1 MKNVTSTASRSV
13 AAPYLLDSDGKLI
26 RNSVV
31 RFAAD
36 GTVLGVEQCDRI
48 DSLPQTEYHNG
59 ILIPGMTNAHCHLEL
74 SFFKGAIPQHVGMV
88 EFIRHVVSKRNDYSR
103 EEQVAR
109 AIEEDLFMWREGIQA
124 VGDIS
129 NDTTSF
135 PAKAKAKAEGR
146 TQYHTFAEFFGMP
159 TDDEAEAFYHR
170 SVDPVV
176 VAAEREGLEI
186 TPTQHSTYFMSD
198 KLFKMAAHSPLMSI
212 HFMETPAEVEFFDRK
227 GGIFE
232 LVSDAAGGREPDFLA
247 YGGHAERLVA
257 SLPKDAHLILIHNT
271 QMRRKDMEL
280 ILGYFEDVTFV
291 LCPRSNYYID
301 ADFPPAQMLYE
312 AGARVA
318 LGTDS
323 LSSNTSLSLAEEIKW
338 VSAHNPNIPLAAVLQ
353 WATLNGARALRL
365 GDEIGSF
372 EPGKRPGAVLLT
384 GVDFASMTLTD
395 QAGTVRLL

>member
-1 MKNVTSTASRSV
+1 MKNSTSTVWRSV
-13 AAPYLLDSDGKLI
+13 AAPYLLGSDGTLL
-26 RNSVV
+26 RNGVV

-36 GTVLGVEQCDRI
+36 GTVLGVESCDRI

-74 SFFKGAIPQHVGMV
+74 SCFRGAIPAQVGMV
-88 EFIRHVVSKRNDYSR
+88 EFIRNVVSRRNDFSR
-103 EEQVAR
+103 EEQEAR
-109 AIEEDLFMWREGIQA
+109 AIEEDLSMWREGVQA

-135 PAKAKAKAEGR
+135 PAKIRARTEGR
-146 TQYHTFAEFFGMP
+146 TRYHTFAEFFGMP
-159 TDDEAEAFYHR
+159 ADDEAEAFYRR

-176 VAAEREGLEI
+176 TAATEAGLPV

-198 KLFKMAAHSPLMSI
+198 RLFKLAADSPLMSI

-232 LVSDAAGGREPDFLA
+232 LVSAAGGREPDFLA
-247 YGGHAERLVA
+247 YGGHAERLVG
-257 SLPKDAHLILIHNT
+257 SLPREAHLILIHNT
-271 QMRRKDMEL
+271 QMRRQDMEL
-280 ILGYFEDVTFV
+280 ILDYFEDVTFV

-323 LSSNTSLSLAEEIKW
+323 LSSNRSLSMVEEMKW
-338 VSAHNPNIPLAAVLQ
+338 LCGHNPSLPLAAVLQ
-353 WATLNGARALRL
+353 WATLNGAQALRF

-384 GVDFASMTLTD
+384 GVDFDAMRLRED
-395 QAGTVRLL
+395 AKAVRLL

>member
-1 MKNVTSTASRSV
+1 M
-13 AAPYLLDSDGKLI
+13 AAPYLLGPDGKLI
-26 RNSVV
+26 RNGVV
-31 RFAAD
+31 HFAAD
-36 GTVLGVEQCDRI
+36 GTVVGVEQCENI

-109 AIEEDLFMWREGIQA
+109 AVEEDLSMWREGIQA

-135 PAKAKAKAEGR
+135 PAKVGAKVEGR
-146 TQYHTFAEFFGMP
+146 TRYHTFAEFFGMP
-159 TDDEAEAFYHR
+159 ADDKAEAFYHR
-170 SVDPVV
+170 SVDPLLA
-176 VAAEREGLEI
+176 AAEKEGLAI

-198 KLFKMAAHSPLMSI
+198 KLFKLATDSPLMSI

-232 LVSDAAGGREPDFLA
+232 LVSEAGGREPDFLA
-247 YGGHAERLVA
+247 YGGHAERLVG
-257 SLPKDAHLILIHNT
+257 SLPKEAHLVLIHNT
-271 QMRRKDMEL
+271 QMRRKDMEM
-280 ILGYFEDVTFV
+280 ILSYFDDVTFV

-338 VSAHNPNIPLAAVLQ
+338 VSMHNPEIPLAAILQ
-353 WATLNGARALRL
+353 WVTLNGARALRFD
-365 GDEIGSF
+365 GEIGSF

-384 GVDFASMTLTD
+384 GVDFQSMRLTD
-395 QAGTVRLL
+395 AARTVRLF

>member
-1 MKNVTSTASRSV
+1 M
-13 AAPYLLDSDGKLI
+13 AAPYLLGRDGKLI
-26 RNSVV
+26 RNGVV
-31 RFAAD
+31 HFAAD
-36 GTVLGVEQCDRI
+36 GTVVGVEQCGNI

-103 EEQVAR
+103 EEQVTR
-109 AIEEDLFMWREGIQA
+109 AVEEDLSMWREGVQA

-135 PAKAKAKAEGR
+135 PAKVRAKAEGR
-146 TQYHTFAEFFGMP
+146 TRYHTFAEFFGMP
-159 TDDEAEAFYHR
+159 ADDKAEAFYHR
-170 SVDPVV
+170 SVDPLLT
-176 VAAEREGLEI
+176 AAEKEGLII

-198 KLFKMAAHSPLMSI
+198 KLFKLAADSPLMSI

-232 LVSDAAGGREPDFLA
+232 LVSEAGGREPDFLA
-247 YGGHAERLVA
+247 YGGHAERLVG
-257 SLPKDAHLILIHNT
+257 SLPKEAHLVLIHNT

-280 ILGYFEDVTFV
+280 ILSYFDDVTFV

-338 VSAHNPNIPLAAVLQ
+338 VSAHNPEIPLAAILQ
-353 WATLNGARALRL
+353 WATLNGARALRFD
-365 GDEIGSF
+365 GEIGSF

-384 GVDFASMTLTD
+384 GVNFDTMRLTD
-395 QAGTVRLL
+395 AARTVRLF

>member
-1 MKNVTSTASRSV
+1 M
-13 AAPYLLDSDGKLI
+13 AAPYLLGRDGKLI
-26 RNSVV
+26 RNGVV
-31 RFAAD
+31 HFAAD
-36 GTVLGVEQCDRI
+36 GTVVGVEQCENI

-103 EEQVAR
+103 EEQVTR
-109 AIEEDLFMWREGIQA
+109 AVEEDLSMWREGVQA

-135 PAKAKAKAEGR
+135 PAKVRAKAEGR

-159 TDDEAEAFYHR
+159 ADDEAEAFYHR
-170 SVDPVV
+170 SVDPLLA
-176 VAAEREGLEI
+176 AAEKEGLTI

-198 KLFKMAAHSPLMSI
+198 KLFKLAADSPLMSI

-232 LVSDAAGGREPDFLA
+232 LVSEAGGREPDFLA
-247 YGGHAERLVA
+247 YGGHAERLVG
-257 SLPKDAHLILIHNT
+257 SLPKEAHLVLIHNT

-280 ILGYFEDVTFV
+280 ILSYFDDVTFV

-338 VSAHNPNIPLAAVLQ
+338 VSAHNPEIPLAAILQ
-353 WATLNGARALRL
+353 WATLNGARALRFD
-365 GDEIGSF
+365 GEIGSF

-384 GVDFASMTLTD
+384 GVNFDTMRLTD
-395 QAGTVRLL
+395 AARTVRLF

>member
-1 MKNVTSTASRSV
+1 M
-13 AAPYLLDSDGKLI
+13 AAPYLLAPDGKLV
-26 RNSVV
+26 RNGVV
-31 RFAAD
+31 HFAAD
-36 GTVLGVEQCDRI
+36 GTVTGVEQCGNI

-88 EFIRHVVSKRNDYSR
+88 KFIEHVVSKRNDYSR

-109 AIEEDLFMWREGIQA
+109 AIEEDLSMWREGIQA

-135 PAKAKAKAEGR
+135 PAKVKALREGR
-146 TQYHTFAEFFGMP
+146 TRYHTFAEFFGMP
-159 TDDEAEAFYHR
+159 ADADAEAFYHKA
-170 SVDPVV
+170 VDPLLA
-176 VAAEREGLEI
+176 AAEKEGLTI

-198 KLFKMAAHSPLMSI
+198 KLFKLAAGSPLMSI
-212 HFMETPAEVEFFDRK
+212 HFMETPAEVEFFDRR
-227 GGIFE
+227 GGIYE
-232 LVSDAAGGREPDFLA
+232 MVKESAGREPDFLA

-257 SLPKDAHLILIHNT
+257 SLPKDAHLVLIHNT
-271 QMRRKDMEL
+271 QMRRRDMDM
-280 ILGYFEDVTFV
+280 ILNYFEDVTFV

-301 ADFPPAQMLYE
+301 ADFPPAQMLYK

-338 VSAHNPNIPLAAVLQ
+338 VSKHNPEIPLAAILQ
-353 WATLNGARALRL
+353 WATLNGARAL
-365 GDEIGSF
+365 GFGNEIGSF

-384 GVDFASMTLTD
+384 GVDFRSMHLTD
-395 QAGTVRLL
+395 EARMVRLF

>member
-1 MKNVTSTASRSV
+1 M
-13 AAPYLLDSDGKLI
+13 AAPYLLAPDGKLL
-26 RNSVV
+26 RNGVV
-31 RFAAD
+31 HFAAD
-36 GTVLGVEQCDRI
+36 GTVVGVEQCGNI

-74 SFFKGAIPQHVGMV
+74 SFFKGVIPQHVGMV

-109 AIEEDLFMWREGIQA
+109 AVEEDLSMWREGIQA

-135 PAKAKAKAEGR
+135 PAKVRAKAEGR
-146 TQYHTFAEFFGMP
+146 TRYHTFAEFFGMP
-159 TDDEAEAFYHR
+159 ADDKAEAFYHR
-170 SVDPVV
+170 SVDPLLA
-176 VAAEREGLEI
+176 AAEKEGLTI

-198 KLFKMAAHSPLMSI
+198 KLFKLAADSPLMSI

-232 LVSDAAGGREPDFLA
+232 LVSEAGGREPDFLA
-247 YGGHAERLVA
+247 YGGHAERLVG
-257 SLPKDAHLILIHNT
+257 SLPKEAHLVLIHNT
-271 QMRRKDMEL
+271 QMRRRDMEL
-280 ILGYFEDVTFV
+280 ILNYFEDVTFV

-301 ADFPPAQMLYE
+301 ADFPPARMLYE

-338 VSAHNPNIPLAAVLQ
+338 VSKHNPEIPLAAILQ
-353 WATLNGARALRL
+353 WATLNGARALRFD
-365 GDEIGSF
+365 GEIGNF

-384 GVDFASMTLTD
+384 GVDFDTMRLTD
-395 QAGTVRLL
+395 TARTVRLF

>member
-1 MKNVTSTASRSV
+1 MKNSTSTVWRSV
-13 AAPYLLDSDGKLI
+13 AAPYLLDSDGTLL
-26 RNSVV
+26 RNGVV

-36 GTVLGVEQCDRI
+36 GTVLGVESCDRI

-74 SFFKGAIPQHVGMV
+74 SCFKGAIPAQVGMV
-88 EFIRHVVSKRNDYSR
+88 EFIRNVVSRRNDFSR
-103 EEQVAR
+103 EKQEER
-109 AIEEDLFMWREGIQA
+109 AIEEDLSMWREGIQA

-135 PAKAKAKAEGR
+135 PAKVKAKTEGR
-146 TQYHTFAEFFGMP
+146 TRYHTFAEFFGLP
-159 TDDEAEAFYHR
+159 ADDEAEAFYRR

-176 VAAEREGLEI
+176 AAADRAGLPV

-198 KLFKMAAHSPLMSI
+198 RLFKRAADSPLMSI
-212 HFMETPAEVEFFDRK
+212 HFMETPAEVDVFDRK

-232 LVSDAAGGREPDFLA
+232 LVSASAGREPDFLA
-247 YGGHAERLVA
+247 YGGHAERLVG
-257 SLPKDAHLILIHNT
+257 SLPREAHLILIHNT
-271 QMRRKDMEL
+271 QMRRRDMEL
-280 ILGYFEDVTFV
+280 IMGYFEDVTFV

-323 LSSNTSLSLAEEIKW
+323 LSSNRSLSMVEEMKW
-338 VSAHNPNIPLAAVLQ
+338 LCAHNPALPLAAVLQ
-353 WATLNGARALRL
+353 WATLNGARALRF

-384 GVDFASMTLTD
+384 GVDFDAMRLRED
-395 QAGTVRLL
+395 AKTVRLL

>member
-1 MKNVTSTASRSV
+1 M
-13 AAPYLLDSDGKLI
+13 AAPYLLGRDGKLI
-26 RNSVV
+26 RNGVV
-31 RFAAD
+31 HFAAD
-36 GTVLGVEQCDRI
+36 GTVVGVEQCENI

-74 SFFKGAIPQHVGMV
+74 SFFMGAIPQHVGMV

-103 EEQVAR
+103 EEQVTR
-109 AIEEDLFMWREGIQA
+109 AVEEDLSMWREGVQA

-135 PAKAKAKAEGR
+135 PAKVRAKAEGR
-146 TQYHTFAEFFGMP
+146 TRYHTFAEFFGMP
-159 TDDEAEAFYHR
+159 ADDKAEAFYHR
-170 SVDPVV
+170 SVDPLLT
-176 VAAEREGLEI
+176 AAEKEGLII

-198 KLFKMAAHSPLMSI
+198 KLFKLAADSPLMSI

-232 LVSDAAGGREPDFLA
+232 LVSEAGGREPDFLA
-247 YGGHAERLVA
+247 YGGHAERLVG
-257 SLPKDAHLILIHNT
+257 SLPKEAHLVLIHNT
-271 QMRRKDMEL
+271 QMRREDMEL
-280 ILGYFEDVTFV
+280 ILNYFDDVTFV

-338 VSAHNPNIPLAAVLQ
+338 VSAHNPEIPLAAILQ
-353 WATLNGARALRL
+353 WATLNGARALRFD
-365 GDEIGSF
+365 GEIGSF

-384 GVDFASMTLTD
+384 GVDFQSMRLTD
-395 QAGTVRLL
+395 AARTVRLF

>member
-1 MKNVTSTASRSV
+1 M
-13 AAPYLLDSDGKLI
+13 AAPYLLGPDDKLI
-26 RNSVV
+26 RNGVV
-31 RFAAD
+31 HFAAD
-36 GTVLGVEQCDRI
+36 GTVVGVEQCEDI

-109 AIEEDLFMWREGIQA
+109 AVEEDLSMWREGIQA

-135 PAKAKAKAEGR
+135 PAKVRAKAEGR
-146 TQYHTFAEFFGMP
+146 TRYHTFAEFFGMP
-159 TDDEAEAFYHR
+159 ADDEAEAFYHR
-170 SVDPVV
+170 SVDPLLA
-176 VAAEREGLEI
+176 AAEKEGLTI

-198 KLFKMAAHSPLMSI
+198 KLFKLAADSPLMSI

-232 LVSDAAGGREPDFLA
+232 LVSEAGGREPDFLA
-247 YGGHAERLVA
+247 YGGHAERLVG
-257 SLPKDAHLILIHNT
+257 SLPKEAHLVLIHNT
-271 QMRRKDMEL
+271 QMRRKDMEM
-280 ILGYFEDVTFV
+280 ILSYFDDVTFV

-338 VSAHNPNIPLAAVLQ
+338 VSMHNPEIPLAAILQ
-353 WATLNGARALRL
+353 WVTLNGARALRFD
-365 GDEIGSF
+365 GEIGSF

-384 GVDFASMTLTD
+384 GVDFQSMRLTD
-395 QAGTVRLL
+395 AARTVRLF

>member
-1 MKNVTSTASRSV
+1 M
-13 AAPYLLDSDGKLI
+13 AAPYLLGSDGKLI
-26 RNSVV
+26 RNGVV
-31 RFAAD
+31 HFAAD
-36 GTVLGVEQCDRI
+36 GTVVGVEQCGNI

-88 EFIRHVVSKRNDYSR
+88 KFIEHVVSKRNDYSR

-109 AIEEDLFMWREGIQA
+109 AVEEDISMWREGIQA

-135 PAKAKAKAEGR
+135 PAKVRAKAEGR
-146 TQYHTFAEFFGMP
+146 TRYHTFAEFFGMP
-159 TDDEAEAFYHR
+159 VDDEAEVFYHR
-170 SVDPVV
+170 SVDPLLA
-176 VAAEREGLEI
+176 AAEKERLTI

-198 KLFKMAAHSPLMSI
+198 KLFKLAADSPLMSI

-227 GGIFE
+227 GGIFA
-232 LVSDAAGGREPDFLA
+232 LVSEAGGREPDFLA
-247 YGGHAERLVA
+247 YGGHAERLVG
-257 SLPKDAHLILIHNT
+257 SLPKEAHLVLIHNT
-271 QMRRKDMEL
+271 QMRRTDMEL
-280 ILGYFEDVTFV
+280 ILNYFEDVTFV

-301 ADFPPAQMLYE
+301 ADFPPAQMLYQ
-312 AGARVA
+312 ARARVA

-338 VSAHNPNIPLAAVLQ
+338 VSKHNPEIPLAAILQ
-353 WATLNGARALRL
+353 WATLNGARALRFD
-365 GDEIGSF
+365 GEIGSF

-384 GVDFASMTLTD
+384 GVDFDTMRPTD
-395 QAGTVRLL
+395 AARTVRLF

>member
-1 MKNVTSTASRSV
+1 M
-13 AAPYLLDSDGKLI
+13 AAPYLLGADGKLI
-26 RNSVV
+26 RNGVV
-31 RFAAD
+31 HFAAD
-36 GTVLGVEQCDRI
+36 GTVVGVEQCENI

-74 SFFKGAIPQHVGMV
+74 SFFKGVIPQHVGMV

-103 EEQVAR
+103 EEQVTR
-109 AIEEDLFMWREGIQA
+109 AVEEDLSMWREGVQA

-135 PAKAKAKAEGR
+135 PAKVRAKAEGR
-146 TQYHTFAEFFGMP
+146 TRYHTFAEFFGMP
-159 TDDEAEAFYHR
+159 ADDEAEAFYHR
-170 SVDPVV
+170 SVDPLLA
-176 VAAEREGLEI
+176 AAEKEGLTI

-198 KLFKMAAHSPLMSI
+198 KLFKLAADSPLMSI

-227 GGIFE
+227 GGIFA
-232 LVSDAAGGREPDFLA
+232 LVSEAGGREPDFLA
-247 YGGHAERLVA
+247 YGGHAERLVG
-257 SLPKDAHLILIHNT
+257 SLPKEAHLVLIHNT
-271 QMRRKDMEL
+271 QMRRTDMEL
-280 ILGYFEDVTFV
+280 ILNYFEDVTFV

-301 ADFPPAQMLYE
+301 ADFPPAQMLYQ

-338 VSAHNPNIPLAAVLQ
+338 VSAHNPEIPLTAILQ
-353 WATLNGARALRL
+353 WATLNGARALRFD
-365 GDEIGSF
+365 GEIGSF

-384 GVDFASMTLTD
+384 GVDFDTMRLTD
-395 QAGTVRLL
+395 AARTVRLF

>member
-1 MKNVTSTASRSV
+1 M
-13 AAPYLLDSDGKLI
+13 
-26 RNSVV
+26 RNGVV
-31 RFAAD
+31 HFAAD
-36 GTVLGVEQCDRI
+36 GTVVGVEQCENI

-88 EFIRHVVSKRNDYSR
+88 KFIEHVVSKRNDYSR

-109 AIEEDLFMWREGIQA
+109 AVEEDLSMWREGVQA

-135 PAKAKAKAEGR
+135 PAKVKAMREGR
-146 TQYHTFAEFFGMP
+146 TRYHTFAEFFGMP
-159 TDDEAEAFYHR
+159 ADADAEAFYHR
-170 SVDPVV
+170 SVDPLLS
-176 VAAEREGLEI
+176 AAEKEGLSI

-198 KLFKMAAHSPLMSI
+198 KLFKLAADSLRMSI

-227 GGIFE
+227 GGIFA
-232 LVSDAAGGREPDFLA
+232 LVSQAGGREPDFLA
-247 YGGHAERLVA
+247 YGGHAERLVG
-257 SLPKDAHLILIHNT
+257 SLPKDAHLLLIHDT
-271 QMRRKDMEL
+271 QMRRRDMEL
-280 ILGYFEDVTFV
+280 ILSYFEDVTFV

-338 VSAHNPNIPLAAVLQ
+338 VAAHNPEIPLAAILQ
-353 WATLNGARALRL
+353 WATLNGARALGL
-365 GDEIGSF
+365 GNEIGSF
-372 EPGKRPGAVLLT
+372 EQGKRPGVVLLT
-384 GVDFASMTLTD
+384 GVDFNTMRLTD
-395 QAGTVRLL
+395 VACTARLF

>member
-1 MKNVTSTASRSV
+1 M
-13 AAPYLLDSDGKLI
+13 AAPYLLGRDGKLI
-26 RNSVV
+26 RNGVV
-31 RFAAD
+31 HFAAD
-36 GTVLGVEQCDRI
+36 GTVVGVEQCGNI

-103 EEQVAR
+103 EEQVTR
-109 AIEEDLFMWREGIQA
+109 AVEEDLSMWREGVQA

-135 PAKAKAKAEGR
+135 PAKVRAKAEGR

-159 TDDEAEAFYHR
+159 ADDEAEAFYHR
-170 SVDPVV
+170 SVDPLLA
-176 VAAEREGLEI
+176 AAEKEGLTI

-198 KLFKMAAHSPLMSI
+198 KLFKLAADSPLMSI

-232 LVSDAAGGREPDFLA
+232 LVSEAGGREPDFLA
-247 YGGHAERLVA
+247 YGGHAERLVG
-257 SLPKDAHLILIHNT
+257 SLPKEAHLVLIHNT

-280 ILGYFEDVTFV
+280 ILSYFDDVTFV

-338 VSAHNPNIPLAAVLQ
+338 VSAHNPEIPLAAILQ
-353 WATLNGARALRL
+353 WATLNGARALRFD
-365 GDEIGSF
+365 GEIGSF

-384 GVDFASMTLTD
+384 GVNFDTMRLTD
-395 QAGTVRLL
+395 AARTVRLF

>member
-13 AAPYLLDSDGKLI
+13 AAPYLLASDGTLL
-26 RNSVV
+26 RNGVV
-31 RFAAD
+31 RFTAD
-36 GTVLGVEQCDRI
+36 GTVVGVEQCERI

-74 SFFKGAIPQHVGMV
+74 SFFKGAIPQHAGMV
-88 EFIRHVVSKRNDYSR
+88 KFIEHVVSKRNDYSR

-109 AIEEDLFMWREGIQA
+109 AIEEDVAMWREGIQA

-135 PAKAKAKAEGR
+135 PAKVRAMREGR
-146 TQYHTFAEFFGMP
+146 TRYHTFAEFFGMP
-159 TDDEAEAFYHR
+159 ADDEAEAFYRR
-170 SVDPVV
+170 SVDPLL
-176 VAAEREGLEI
+176 AAAARDGLII

-198 KLFKMAAHSPLMSI
+198 KLFRLGAGSARMSI
-212 HFMETPAEVEFFDRK
+212 HFMETPAEVDFFDRR
-227 GGIFE
+227 GGIYDMVKE
-232 LVSDAAGGREPDFLA
+232 SAGREPDFLA

-257 SLPKDAHLILIHNT
+257 SLPKDAHLVLIHNT
-271 QMRRKDMEL
+271 QMRPKDLEL
-280 ILGYFEDVTFV
+280 ILNYFEDVTFV

-323 LSSNTSLSLAEEIKW
+323 LSSNTSLSLTEEIKW
-338 VSAHNPNIPLAAVLQ
+338 LAKHNPQIPLSAMLQ
-353 WATLNGARALRL
+353 WATLNGARAL
-365 GDEIGSF
+365 GFGEEIGSF
-372 EPGKRPGAVLLT
+372 EQGKRPGAVLLT
-384 GVDFASMTLTD
+384 GIDFSSMTLTED
-395 QAGTVRLL
+395 ARTVRLF